1 MPAVDP
7 HASQEARVLVVQRPG
22 TGATP
27 QAPGVP
33 RTSAHAEDG
42 PLAYPLAASTA
53 LHYARRR
60 FRAGDQPTAA
70 LGTGEIGTADAAVAR
85 TIAARVLDFRLQQ
98 NSKIQIRARK
108 HDRPSARVSA
118 KTH

>member
-1 MPAVDP
+1 MPAVEP
-7 HASQEARVLVVQRPG
+7 HASQEARVLIVQRSG

-60 FRAGDQPTAA
+60 FRADDQPAGT
-70 LGTGEIGTADAAVAR
+70 LGTGKIRTANTAVAC
-85 TIAARVLDFRLQQ
+85 TIAARVLNFRLCIQQ
-98 NSKIQIRARK
+98 NNQILI
-108 HDRPSARVSA
+108 
-118 KTH
+118 